1 MKMNQTWK
9 KQDIELKPGMSLNG
23 KWHKFRYMIKRK
35 LGSGAIGSVFLCE
48 CNGKEYALKIS
59 DNSTS
64 MTMEVNV
71 LKSLQKVQGNR
82 LGPSLFDVD
91 DWVTPHGIKYSFY
104 VMEYLKGET
113 MASFIKR
120 NGSAWIGVFMLQ
132 LLEDLERLHQSGW
145 VFGDLKAE
153 NLLVL
158 SSPPR
163 VRWIDVG
170 GTTQKGRAIK
180 EYTEFYDRGYWGMGS
195 RRAEPSYDLFAFVM
209 VFLNL
214 YFPKRFNKGPN
225 AEKVLYAKIN
235 EVKALKI
242 YSPCLMKAIQG
253 KYQSSA
259 QMKNEIA
266 NTMYK
271 AQKTHTSSKQTGR
284 TQKVRTKTKSPVIVE
299 TGGIFLLALF
309 YYLSSLLVP

>member
-9 KQDIELKPGMSLNG
+9 KQDIELKPGMSISG
-23 KWHKFRYMIKRK
+23 KWHKRSFIIKRK
-35 LGSGAIGSVFLCE
+35 LGSGAIGSVFLCT
-48 CNGKEYALKIS
+48 CSGKEYALKIS

-91 DWVTPHGIKYSFY
+91 DWITPRGTKYSFY
-104 VMEYLKGET
+104 VMEYVKGET
-113 MASFIKR
+113 MGSYIKR
-120 NGSAWIGVFMLQ
+120 NGNAWVGVFMLQ
-132 LLEDLERLHQSGW
+132 LLDDLERLHQAGW

-158 SSPPR
+158 ASPPR
-163 VRWIDVG
+163 VRFIDVG

-209 VFLNL
+209 VFINL
-214 YFPKRFNKGPN
+214 YFPKRFDKGPN
-225 AEKVLYAKIN
+225 GERTLYAKLK
-235 EVKALKI
+235 EVRALRVF
-242 YSPCLMKAIQG
+242 SPCLIKAIQG

-266 NTMYK
+266 GLMYQAQRTNSAKRTAYTRK
-271 AQKTHTSSKQTGR
+271 A
-284 TQKVRTKTKSPVIVE
+284 KTKSPVIVE
-299 TGGIFLLALF
+299 TNAIFLLALF